1 LKNIANVNCFIINSK
16 TVGYGFYRGEISRRF
31 AAAIFLREAEYLGK
45 SMSSVKGTDEY
56 IAETVE
62 KYSDTLLRLCYT
74 YVKNSSDAEDIT
86 QDVFLSLLKREAP
99 FESAEHEKAWLL
111 RLAIN
116 KCKNHLKSGWIR
128 HNTPLDD
135 TLSENIPDEHFT
147 GENTVLEAVMAL
159 PEKYRTPIHL
169 FYYNELSIKEIA
181 AAIGKKEATVGTL
194 LARGRKLL
202 KDSMIGGIS
211 DE

>member
-1 LKNIANVNCFIINSK
+1 LQTFRRGDIPSAMLII
-16 TVGYGFYRGEISRRF
+16 
-31 AAAIFLREAEYLGK
+31 LGK

-56 IAETVE
+56 ISAVVE

-74 YVKNSSDAEDIT
+74 YVKNTADAEDIT
-86 QDVFLSLLKREAP
+86 QDVFLSLIKREAP
-99 FESAEHEKAWLL
+99 FESSEHEKAWLL

-128 HNTPLDD
+128 HSTPLDE
-135 TLSENIPDEHFT
+135 TLSENIPDDNFT
-147 GENTVLEAVMAL
+147 GENSVLEAVMAL

-194 LARGRKLL
+194 LSRGRKLL
-202 KDSMIGGIS
+202 KDSMIGGFS

>member
-1 LKNIANVNCFIINSK
+1 
-16 TVGYGFYRGEISRRF
+16 
-31 AAAIFLREAEYLGK
+31 
-45 SMSSVKGTDEY
+45 MSSVFGTDEY
-56 IAETVE
+56 ISQTVA
-62 KYSDTLLRLCYT
+62 KYSDTLLRLCFT
-74 YVKNSSDAEDIT
+74 YVKNSSDAEDLT
-86 QDVFLSLLKREAP
+86 QDVFLSLLKRDIP
-99 FESAEHEKAWLL
+99 FESEEHEKAWLL

-128 HNTPLDD
+128 HSTPLDE
-135 TLSENIPDEHFT
+135 TLSDSAVDDNFT
-147 GENTVLEAVMAL
+147 GENSVLEAVMAL

-202 KDSMIGGIS
+202 KDSMIGGIE

>member
-1 LKNIANVNCFIINSK
+1 
-16 TVGYGFYRGEISRRF
+16 
-31 AAAIFLREAEYLGK
+31 
-45 SMSSVKGTDEY
+45 MSSGEFSSHTGEY
-56 IAETVE
+56 ISQTVK
-62 KYSDTLLRLCYT
+62 KYSDTLLRLSYT
-74 YVKNSSDAEDIT
+74 YVKNTADAEDIT
-86 QDVFLSLLKREAP
+86 QDVFMSLIKREIP
-99 FESAEHEKAWLL
+99 FESEEHEKAWLL
-111 RLAIN
+111 RLTIN

-128 HNTPLDD
+128 HNTALDE
-135 TLSENIPDEHFT
+135 TIAESIPDEHFT
-147 GENTVLEAVMAL
+147 GENSVLEAVMAL

-169 FYYNELSIKEIA
+169 FYYNEMSIKEIA